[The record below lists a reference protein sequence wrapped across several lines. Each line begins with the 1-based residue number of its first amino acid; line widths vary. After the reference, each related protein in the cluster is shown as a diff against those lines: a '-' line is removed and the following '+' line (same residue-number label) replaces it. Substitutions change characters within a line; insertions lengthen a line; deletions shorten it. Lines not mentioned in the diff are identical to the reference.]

1 MKRLIILFAILA
13 LTVFAYGESIGGTK
27 TGDST
32 VHNNNNYWQTV
43 WDDLSDGNQGNDNSG
58 EYPGG
63 SGINNVY
70 TSGIWVG
77 LLHNSGY
84 KVSTANGFDEA
95 EYVPETILYTTANWP
110 SGYPLYGTF
119 DTYVECNDSVAS
131 EQGPIPIYVGRHTW
145 SFSTSVL
152 DDFVGFKYIVRN
164 DSSDTYDKVYVTH
177 VVDFDVGG
185 SASYNDDKVNRRP
198 LRYLGYM
205 YDDINGYF
213 GIVCGTGD
221 WVSVGMSYWDTQFDP
236 DTDLAKYN
244 IQVSA
249 GWPLTNTPGDYK
261 IAYTF
266 EFDGSDFEPGETVVA
281 GFFQVAGLTWGAFS
295 NNVDMAVDSYVED
308 DGGLIGIRS
317 ASLGEIKA
325 MFK

>member
-1 MKRLIILFAILA
+1 
-13 LTVFAYGESIGGTK
+13 
-27 TGDST
+27 
-32 VHNNNNYWQTV
+32 
-43 WDDLSDGNQGNDNSG
+43 
-58 EYPGG
+58 
-63 SGINNVY
+63 
-70 TSGIWVG
+70 
-77 LLHNSGY
+77 
-84 KVSTANGFDEA
+84 
-95 EYVPETILYTTANWP
+95 
-110 SGYPLYGTF
+110 
-119 DTYVECNDSVAS
+119 
-131 EQGPIPIYVGRHTW
+131 
-145 SFSTSVL
+145 
-152 DDFVGFKYIVRN
+152 
-164 DSSDTYDKVYVTH
+164 
-177 VVDFDVGG
+177 
-185 SASYNDDKVNRRP
+185 
-198 LRYLGYM
+198 M

-295 NNVDMAVDSYVED
+295 NNVDMAADSYVED